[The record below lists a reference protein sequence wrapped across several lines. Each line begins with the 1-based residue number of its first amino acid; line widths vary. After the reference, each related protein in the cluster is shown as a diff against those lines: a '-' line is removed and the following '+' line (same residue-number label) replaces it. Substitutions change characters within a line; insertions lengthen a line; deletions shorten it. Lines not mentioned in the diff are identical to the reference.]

1 MGGLLVEVSNGCAFT
16 SLLLLGDWRLQS
28 NSQSNLMMRLVDG
41 CVVCFS
47 VVSYLKLELQW
58 GLRWSLQADS
68 RLRSLESMV
77 LAGMVPVGVAMDG
90 QWQRQRTVL
99 FTMER
104 SNGTVAM
111 VFTMDQGKGKEVVQ
125 SLLQEQADIVS
136 GDGGISLVLAPAL
149 QLGRSVVM
157 VKLGSKQ
164 VNRRYFAVFHKVE
177 NLVVRINLIFR
188 TLGFHLI
195 EDKIIAYHLSFWSY
209 QWL

>member
-41 CVVCFS
+41 CVVC
-47 VVSYLKLELQW
+47 LQW

-136 GDGGISLVLAPAL
+136 RDGGISLVLAPAL

-177 NLVVRINLIFR
+177 NLVVRINSI
-188 TLGFHLI
+188 
-195 EDKIIAYHLSFWSY
+195 
-209 QWL
+209 